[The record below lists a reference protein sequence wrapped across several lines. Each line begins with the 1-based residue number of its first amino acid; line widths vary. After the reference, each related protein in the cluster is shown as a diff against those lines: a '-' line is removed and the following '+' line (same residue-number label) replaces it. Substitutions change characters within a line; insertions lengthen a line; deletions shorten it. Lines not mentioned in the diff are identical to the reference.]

1 MASTSSSRD
10 SLAQSVAE
18 QSQVTTGGGGG
29 GGGGYDLITA
39 ALGLGLWAAF
49 AGERAHYL
57 HRLRKCNFACVSY
70 LWLIGSWL
78 MKATLP
84 IILGVACPA
93 RLLRP

>member
-1 MASTSSSRD
+1 MASTAGSRD

-49 AGERAHYL
+49 AGEHAHNL
-57 HRLRKCNFACVSY
+57 HRMHKCICVCDLS
-70 LWLIGSWL
+70 LWLIGS
-78 MKATLP
+78 
-84 IILGVACPA
+84 G
-93 RLLRP
+93 